1 MSLSLALPLAASL
14 AAIVSPLESP
24 DLHGHSFPWKPLTTV
39 LHQVHSPVLLVIGD
53 ALFFQLHSSL
63 IDGSSFLLMPVSRS
77 PL

>member
-24 DLHGHSFPWKPLTTV
+24 DLHGHSFPRKPLTTV
-39 LHQVHSPVLLVIGD
+39 LHQVPSPVPLVIGD
-53 ALFFQLHSSL
+53 ALFFQFHSSL
-63 IDGSSFLLMPVSRS
+63 MDGGSFLLMPGSRS